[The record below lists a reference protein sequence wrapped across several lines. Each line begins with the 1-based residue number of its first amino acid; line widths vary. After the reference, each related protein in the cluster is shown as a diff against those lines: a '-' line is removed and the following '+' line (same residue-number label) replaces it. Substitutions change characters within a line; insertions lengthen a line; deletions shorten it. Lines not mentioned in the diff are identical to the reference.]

1 MNALTRDLIKL
12 VDMTEE
18 MMKEKGQ
25 KEGAGYREKLHL
37 MPPVGWLNDPNGLC
51 QLNGIYHAFFQYSPF
66 NAEGG
71 VKMWGHYTSKDMIDW
86 EYQGGK
92 LYPDQPFDC
101 HGVYS
106 GSAFIED
113 DKMYVYYTGNVKLED
128 GDFDY
133 INTGRE
139 SNTVLVVSED
149 GKTFGSKKEL
159 MRNVDYPSDLTCH
172 VRDPKVWKD
181 GDTYYM
187 IQGARTKE
195 DVGQALIFGSKDKI
209 NWKFRSRVESEK
221 PFGYMWECPDLFPIE
236 YKGKN
241 VWVLVVSMTKASED
255 DHCKMQYFLGD
266 FDGEKFLCTCPS
278 DEPRWLDE
286 GFDNYAAVTFQNAK
300 DVLLMG
306 WGMNWQ
312 YAAQTP
318 TEEYCGQA
326 TLARKLSLTEVDGVL
341 TLAAAPA
348 GLEKFRHS
356 SYPIENHTTIR
367 TETFGLKISGK
378 GDAKICLKNSVGQKL
393 KIYVSDTK
401 ITVDRTMAGYKEFSE
416 HFMTEKYSISTAA
429 RKKDGA
435 WNLELVFDVSILELF
450 AEDGVDAISTVV
462 YPETPYDRVSW
473 KGDLSVE
480 LYEIDA

>member
-1 MNALTRDLIKL
+1 MEQQSIAYSNDKGRHFEKSYLNPVIKN
-12 VDMTEE
+12 
-18 MMKEKGQ
+18 
-25 KEGAGYREKLHL
+25 
-37 MPPVGWLNDPNGLC
+37 P
-51 QLNGIYHAFFQYSPF
+51 GIS
-66 NAEGG
+66 
-71 VKMWGHYTSKDMIDW
+71 
-86 EYQGGK
+86 
-92 LYPDQPFDC
+92 
-101 HGVYS
+101 
-106 GSAFIED
+106 
-113 DKMYVYYTGNVKLED
+113 
-128 GDFDY
+128 DF
-133 INTGRE
+133 
-139 SNTVLVVSED
+139 
-149 GKTFGSKKEL
+149 
-159 MRNVDYPSDLTCH
+159 
-172 VRDPKVWKD
+172 RDPKAFWNPVRRCWSLVLAAQDRVFFYASQDMKNWEKT
-181 GDTYYM
+181 G
-187 IQGARTKE
+187 E
-195 DVGQALIFGSKDKI
+195 FGPEGNHVKG
-209 NWKFRSRVESEK
+209 V
-221 PFGYMWECPDLFPIE
+221 WECPDLFPIE

-326 TLARKLSLTEVDGVL
+326 TLARKLSLTEVDGAL

-367 TETFGLKISGK
+367 TETFGLKVSGK

-393 KIYVSDTK
+393 KIYVTDTK

>member
-1 MNALTRDLIKL
+1 
-12 VDMTEE
+12 
-18 MMKEKGQ
+18 MK
-25 KEGAGYREKLHL
+25 
-37 MPPVGWLNDPNGLC
+37 
-51 QLNGIYHAFFQYSPF
+51 
-66 NAEGG
+66 G
-71 VKMWGHYTSKDMIDW
+71 V
-86 EYQGGK
+86 
-92 LYPDQPFDC
+92 
-101 HGVYS
+101 
-106 GSAFIED
+106 
-113 DKMYVYYTGNVKLED
+113 
-128 GDFDY
+128 
-133 INTGRE
+133 
-139 SNTVLVVSED
+139 
-149 GKTFGSKKEL
+149 
-159 MRNVDYPSDLTCH
+159 
-172 VRDPKVWKD
+172 
-181 GDTYYM
+181 
-187 IQGARTKE
+187 
-195 DVGQALIFGSKDKI
+195 
-209 NWKFRSRVESEK
+209 
-221 PFGYMWECPDLFPIE
+221 WECPDLFPIE

-266 FDGEKFLCTCPS
+266 FDGEKFLCTYPS

-429 RKKDGA
+429 RKKGGA
-435 WNLELVFDVSILELF
+435 WNLELVFDVSIMELF

-480 LYEIDA
+480 LYEINA

>member
-1 MNALTRDLIKL
+1 
-12 VDMTEE
+12 
-18 MMKEKGQ
+18 MKNWEKTGEFGP
-25 KEGAGYREKLHL
+25 EGNHVK
-37 MPPVGWLNDPNGLC
+37 
-51 QLNGIYHAFFQYSPF
+51 
-66 NAEGG
+66 G
-71 VKMWGHYTSKDMIDW
+71 V
-86 EYQGGK
+86 
-92 LYPDQPFDC
+92 
-101 HGVYS
+101 
-106 GSAFIED
+106 
-113 DKMYVYYTGNVKLED
+113 
-128 GDFDY
+128 
-133 INTGRE
+133 
-139 SNTVLVVSED
+139 
-149 GKTFGSKKEL
+149 
-159 MRNVDYPSDLTCH
+159 
-172 VRDPKVWKD
+172 
-181 GDTYYM
+181 
-187 IQGARTKE
+187 
-195 DVGQALIFGSKDKI
+195 
-209 NWKFRSRVESEK
+209 
-221 PFGYMWECPDLFPIE
+221 WECPDLFPIE

-266 FDGEKFLCTCPS
+266 FDGEKFLCTYPS

-318 TEEYCGQA
+318 TEGYCGQA
-326 TLARKLSLTEVDGVL
+326 TLARKLSLTEVDGAL

-367 TETFGLKISGK
+367 TETFGLKVSGK

-393 KIYVSDTK
+393 KIYVTDTK

-462 YPETPYDRVSW
+462 YPETPYDRISW